1 MIFCLLTMKKVIVI
15 IFLLTV
21 LHGQSQEK
29 SGAKTTIHRSGKK
42 NILLDY
48 YFNNEYRLNAAGQM
62 ERFHYTWEDTTNSG
76 YSLLGDIFRKQGAN
90 LAQLT
95 SAPSASHLKNASVYI
110 IVDPDTDK
118 ETDHP
123 NYVQPHDVQ
132 TIFDW
137 VKAGGVLLLLTND
150 SGNAEFSHFNQLAAK
165 FGIRFK
171 ENSINKVKADHYETG
186 AFTIGAGDA
195 IFKTARKIYI
205 KELCTMELNAS
216 AKAHFKNAE
225 GEIIMAIAKIGKGTV
240 FAVGDPW
247 FYNEYL
253 DGRKLPAEY
262 ENYNA
267 ASDLVKWLLQQ
278 VPAKAK

>member
-1 MIFCLLTMKKVIVI
+1 MKKVIAF
-15 IFLLTV
+15 IFLLTG
-21 LHGQSQEK
+21 LHGLSQEK
-29 SGAKTTIHRSGKK
+29 SGTKAIVRSSLEK

-90 LAQLT
+90 LAQLK
-95 SAPSASHLKNASVYI
+95 SAPSAYHLKNASVYI

-118 ETDHP
+118 ETVHP

-132 TIFDW
+132 TIFEW
-137 VKAGGVLLLLTND
+137 VNAGGILLLLLND
-150 SGNAEFSHFNQLAAK
+150 SGNAEFAHVNQLAGK
-165 FGIRFK
+165 FGIHFN
-171 ENSINKVKADHYETG
+171 ENCINKVTGTHYETG
-186 AFTIGAGDA
+186 AFVIQPSDT
-195 IFKTARKIYI
+195 IFKTSKKIYI
-205 KELCTMELNAS
+205 KELSGITIS
-216 AKAHFKNAE
+216 KPAKAHFVNDK
-225 GEIIMAIAKIGKGTV
+225 GEVIMAIARSGKGTV

-262 ENYNA
+262 ENYKA
-267 ASDLVKWLLQQ
+267 ANDLVVWLLQQ
-278 VPAKAK
+278 VTVNKK

>member
-1 MIFCLLTMKKVIVI
+1 MKKVIAI
-15 IFLLTV
+15 IFLLTG
-21 LHGQSQEK
+21 LHGLSQEK
-29 SGAKTTIHRSGKK
+29 SGATTTVLRSGEK

-48 YFNNEYRLNAAGQM
+48 YFNNEYRQNAAGQM

-95 SAPSASHLKNASVYI
+95 SAPSATHLRNASVYI

-118 ETDHP
+118 ETAHP
-123 NYVQPHDVQ
+123 NYVQPYDVQ
-132 TIFDW
+132 TIFEW
-137 VKAGGVLLLLTND
+137 VKAGGILLLLLND
-150 SGNAEFSHFNQLAAK
+150 SGNAEFAHANQLAGK
-165 FGIRFK
+165 FGIHFN
-171 ENSINKVKADHYETG
+171 ENCINKVTGTHYETG
-186 AFTIGAGDA
+186 AFVIKPSDT
-195 IFKTARKIYI
+195 IFKTSKKIYI
-205 KELCTMELNAS
+205 KELSGITIS
-216 AKAHFKNAE
+216 KPAKAHFINDN
-225 GEIIMAIAKIGKGTV
+225 GDVVMAIARSGKGTV